1 MYTCVSS
8 PLSLPPV
15 LHSLFAKGVF
25 SGLIWG
31 RPEVLWKPLAGSGP
45 GPQACSALMVV
56 LRVFLHLAGKL
67 GLWRHTLLSVI
78 TSLLTKRPK
87 PKPELLTHWRNRN
100 RLFWP
105 HIKLAPSSSPEVWTF
120 LFKWSWGSR
129 GSIPNFLSLGDYL
142 ENGVVKTWKCPLMK
156 WPLIF
161 FFFKRNA
168 SLDFLPRIMS
178 VQAGCKWVPWGNDR
192 WQDLLRSLKVT
203 MESEGNLTWSHWC
216 ERAGRVRLAPGK
228 RGEHLQED
236 ALRGLNREL
245 CASAFSFFATL
256 SHL

>member
-1 MYTCVSS
+1 MTHASLAFLWLLSVFHIYFFKFLKIGVKFLYSVASFCRTAVWTGCMYTCVSS

-142 ENGVVKTWKCPLMK
+142 ENGVVKT
-156 WPLIF
+156 
-161 FFFKRNA
+161 
-168 SLDFLPRIMS
+168 
-178 VQAGCKWVPWGNDR
+178 
-192 WQDLLRSLKVT
+192 
-203 MESEGNLTWSHWC
+203 
-216 ERAGRVRLAPGK
+216 
-228 RGEHLQED
+228 
-236 ALRGLNREL
+236 
-245 CASAFSFFATL
+245 
-256 SHL
+256 